1 MSINSR
7 KTLFTVAQVVTIITG
22 VIFIFG
28 IITIPLSIFLFVASS
43 KISEMNAMNSSEFDV
58 AMRNR
63 VNMGWAIFVLIVT
76 FPIGI
81 CALLPYL
88 MTPDEGVQRGGEA
101 PEQVDFAKQIENL
114 LKMKEKGTI
123 TEEEFEEAKKKI
135 LEKMTK

>member
-1 MSINSR
+1 MSLNSR
-7 KTLFTVAQVVTIITG
+7 KTLFTVAQVFSIITG
-22 VIFIFG
+22 VIFIIG
-28 IITIPLSIFLFVASS
+28 IVTIPLSIFLFIASS
-43 KISEMNAMNSSEFDV
+43 KISEINGLNDTEFDT

-63 VNMGWAIFVLIVT
+63 TSMGWAIFVLIVT

-88 MTPDEGVQRGGEA
+88 TTPEESVQKGDA
-101 PEQVDFAKQIENL
+101 PAQIDYSKDLENL
-114 LKMKEKGTI
+114 LKMKEKGAL